1 MLKNWGLKGLA
12 ALALG
17 ALILP
22 VLSQDATQEAATD
35 MALPDFIQHSE
46 CTVDLTGQEI
56 PIYHFGDISGSYAFI
71 TQPLLAGLA
80 DATAY
85 YNAHGGVCGATFIT
99 DNRDTAG
106 DPAKSQA
113 AYDYY
118 SALDPKP
125 DVIVLYASG
134 DAELLGGQ
142 MAEDGIVG
150 LISAGSVAG
159 LYGESG
165 NEPGWIYA
173 TNPLYAD
180 QFGAFCDFVAADP
193 ANMYPDEPVIGY
205 ISWPGAFGEAAYTPE
220 TVAYCANAGVTVL
233 EQKETFLPTATD
245 ISGNVLNLT
254 DAGANILYTNSL
266 ASGPLMV
273 AKTVNDLGLSADVK
287 VAGVNWVMD
296 TSVGLLS
303 RTALNDNGLPVVD
316 GLVGSLPFH
325 WWTET
330 DLPGIQ
336 LIREQATANER
347 TLPTQNISYLLG
359 FSLVDFYAE
368 AYIQTVNRV
377 GSLDAVDG
385 AALKETIDAID
396 YSPLGFY
403 NVNYEGGTL
412 RALPSNRMAMM
423 KFLNATMDGVATS
436 GDDALKVPNSDGT
449 TIYVPVLVPL
459 TDFAPAPDLRP
470 GMTGGSETDAMATEA
485 P

>member
-1 MLKNWGLKGLA
+1 MLKKWGLKALA
-12 ALALG
+12 ALMISALV
-17 ALILP
+17 LP
-22 VLSQDATQEAATD
+22 VFAQDATEEPAGD
-35 MALPDFIQHSE
+35 MTLPDFIEHTE
-46 CTVDLTGQEI
+46 CEQDLTGQTIE
-56 PIYHFGDISGSYAFI
+56 IYHFGDISGSYAFI

-80 DATAY
+80 DAIAY
-85 YNAHGGVCGATFIT
+85 YNARGGVCGAMFAT

-134 DAELLGGQ
+134 DAELLRSQ
-142 MAEDGIVG
+142 MEEDGILGV
-150 LISAGSVAG
+150 ISAGSVAG
-159 LYGESG
+159 LYGENG
-165 NEPGWIYA
+165 DEPGWIYA

-205 ISWPGAFGEAAYTPE
+205 ISWPGAFGEAAFTPE
-220 TVAYCANAGVTVL
+220 TIAYCAEQGVTVL
-233 EQKETFLPTATD
+233 ESKETFLPTATD

-273 AKTVNDLGLSADVK
+273 AKTVNELGLAADVK

-303 RTALNDNGLPVVD
+303 RTSLNDNGLPVVD

-347 TLPTQNISYLLG
+347 ALPLQNISYLLG
-359 FSLVDFYAE
+359 FTLVDFYAE
-368 AYIQTVNRV
+368 AYIETVNRV

-385 AALKETIDAID
+385 AALKETMDSID
-396 YSPLGFY
+396 YAPLGLY

-412 RALPSNRMAMM
+412 RALPDNRMAMM

-436 GDDALKVPNSDGT
+436 GDDALKVPNDADGT

-470 GMTGGSETDAMATEA
+470 GAADE
-485 P
+485 

>member
-1 MLKNWGLKGLA
+1 MLKNVGLKVLA
-12 ALALG
+12 ALMMG
-17 ALILP
+17 AMVVP
-22 VLSQDATQEAATD
+22 AFSQDATQEAGAG
-35 MALPDFIQHSE
+35 MALPDFIKHTDCQ
-46 CTVDLTGQEI
+46 VDLTGQTI
-56 PIYHFGDISGSYAFI
+56 PIDHFGDISGSYAFI

-85 YNAHGGVCGATFIT
+85 YNAHGGVCGAMFAT

-125 DVIVLYASG
+125 DLIVLYASG
-134 DAELLGGQ
+134 DAELLRSQ
-142 MAEDGIVG
+142 LADDGIVA

-193 ANMYPDEPVIGY
+193 MNMYPDTPVIGY
-205 ISWPGAFGEAAYTPE
+205 ISWPGAFGEAAFTPE
-220 TVAYCANAGVTVL
+220 TIAHCAAAGVTVL
-233 EQKETFLPTATD
+233 PNKETFSPIATD

-266 ASGPLMV
+266 ASGPFMI
-273 AKTVNDLGLSADVK
+273 AKTVNELGLGADVK
-287 VAGVNWVMD
+287 LAGVNWVMD

-303 RTALNDNGLPVVD
+303 RTTLNDNGLPVVD
-316 GLVGSLPFH
+316 GIVGSLPFH
-325 WWTET
+325 WWTEV
-330 DLPGIQ
+330 DQPGIQ
-336 LIREQATANER
+336 LIREQAKANNRE
-347 TLPTQNISYLLG
+347 LPVQNISYLLG
-359 FSLVDFYAE
+359 FSIVDFYSE
-368 AYIQTVNRV
+368 LYIETVNRV

-385 AALKETIDAID
+385 AAIKETMDAIN
-396 YSPLGFY
+396 YAPLGLY

-423 KFLNATMDGVATS
+423 KFLNATMNGAATS
-436 GDDALKVPNSDGT
+436 GDDALKVPRDDGSNV
-449 TIYVPVLVPL
+449 YVPLLVPL
-459 TDFAPAPDLRP
+459 TDFTAAPDLRP
-470 GMTGGSETDAMATEA
+470 GMAEAEATQA